1 MATPALPEGL
11 RLESLEVG
19 AAPLLRL
26 FLARLDLPGLF
37 ERHLP
42 PSPGRPPAVPSAAV
56 LGVLLANL
64 LLARRPLYALA
75 DWAGRRVPEH
85 LGLEPGQAAVLN
97 DDRAGRALDHLHKAD
112 RASLLTAL
120 VVRAVRA
127 FDIDLAQMHNDT
139 TTVTFAGAYH
149 NQEPAALPGRPP
161 LITFGFNKDHRPDL
175 KQLLFSITV
184 SADGAVPVH
193 CKVYDGNVTDDAVHI
208 ETWDFLYRLTGH
220 ADFLYVAD
228 CKLCTRDN

>member
-64 LLARRPLYALA
+64 LLARRPLYALP
-75 DWAGRRVPEH
+75 DWAARRVPEH
-85 LGLEPGQAAVLN
+85 LGLLPGQAALLN
-97 DDRAGRALDHLHKAD
+97 DDRAGRALDHLRRAD

-120 VVRAVRA
+120 VRHAVAA
-127 FDIDLAQMHNDT
+127 FGIDLSELHQDT
-139 TTVTFAGAYH
+139 TTVTFSGQYA
-149 NQEPAALPGRPP
+149 NQAA
-161 LITFGFNKDHRPDL
+161 
-175 KQLLFSITV
+175 
-184 SADGAVPVH
+184 
-193 CKVYDGNVTDDAVHI
+193 
-208 ETWDFLYRLTGH
+208 
-220 ADFLYVAD
+220 
-228 CKLCTRDN
+228 